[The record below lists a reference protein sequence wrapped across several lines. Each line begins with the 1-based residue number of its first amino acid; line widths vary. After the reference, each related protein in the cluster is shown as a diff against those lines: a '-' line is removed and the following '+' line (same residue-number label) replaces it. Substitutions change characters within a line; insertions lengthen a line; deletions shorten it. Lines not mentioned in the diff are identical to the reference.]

1 MSAEA
6 PTRTPNRPVE
16 LVAIINSFNRRT
28 LLEKALGSLTSALRN
43 AHFGSAIV
51 VFDAGSKDGSVEF
64 LRSWQDLNPADNVV
78 IVEPTSGDAS
88 FSEGVNRG
96 GAVALERF
104 PECRWL
110 FLFETDNWLQTA
122 EPLNHA
128 VRLLEQEPRLAAA
141 GFTVKRHS
149 GEFCGYGM
157 SFPTVLSL
165 ALGLNLSDRWDLD
178 RPNDSP
184 WKVTNSFRW
193 RMCDVVFTSPLLIR
207 REAWLQTGGLDAERF
222 PFSETDVDWAWRC
235 AESGWK
241 MAVIASEQV
250 VHDNLQQTSSWS
262 ANRVIEF
269 HRSRLR
275 LLKRHRGEW
284 IGLIKPLLFLRHCIE
299 SLLLTFRKTPDAVTA
314 SKLEKRKQMIRTV
327 WNDYLPTSA
336 AGTSRVRPGR

>member
-1 MSAEA
+1 VKSL
-6 PTRTPNRPVE
+6 PNRPVE
-16 LVAIINSFNRRT
+16 VVAVINSFNRKA
-28 LLEKALGSLTSALRN
+28 LLENALASLTQALR
-43 AHFGSAIV
+43 AAPFGSAIV

-64 LRSWQDLNPADNVV
+64 LRSWNGLNPGDNLVV
-78 IVEPTSGDAS
+78 IESAAADSS
-88 FSEGVNRG
+88 FSDGVNRG
-96 GAVALERF
+96 SAVALDRF

-122 EPLNHA
+122 EPLSHA
-128 VRLLEQEPRLAAA
+128 VRLLEQEPHLAAA

-157 SFPTVLSL
+157 SFPTALAL
-165 ALGLNLSDRWDLD
+165 ALGLNLTLRWNLD

-184 WKVTNSFRW
+184 WSATNSFRW
-193 RMCDVVFTSPLLIR
+193 RMCDVVFTSPLLVR

-241 MAVIASEQV
+241 TAVIASDQV
-250 VHDNLQQTSSWS
+250 VHDNLQQASAWS

-269 HRSRLR
+269 HRSRMR

-284 IGLIKPLLFLRHCIE
+284 IGLIKPILFLRHCVE
-299 SLLLTFRKTPDAVTA
+299 TLLLTFGRSSDVAAA
-314 SKLEKRKQMIRTV
+314 SKLEKRKQMLRTV
-327 WNDYLPTSA
+327 WSDYFPK
-336 AGTSRVRPGR
+336 SRERSNSSSP

>member
-1 MSAEA
+1 MPAEA
-6 PTRTPNRPVE
+6 MKEMLHRPIE
-16 LVAIINSFNRRT
+16 FVAVINSCNRKP
-28 LLEKALGSLTSALRN
+28 LLEKALASLTAALRD
-43 AHFGSAIV
+43 ASFGSAIV

-64 LRSWQDLNPADNVV
+64 LRSWQSMNPGDNVV
-78 IVEPTSGDAS
+78 LVESGGIGAS

-96 GAVALERF
+96 GAAALDRF
-104 PECRWL
+104 PEYRWL
-110 FLFETDNWLQTA
+110 FLFETDNWIQTA
-122 EPLNHA
+122 EPLNQA
-128 VRLLEQEPRLAAA
+128 IKLLEGEPQLAAA

-149 GEFCGYGM
+149 GQFCGYGM

-165 ALGLNLSDRWDLD
+165 ALGLNLSDRWNLD

-184 WKVTNSFRW
+184 WKITDGFRW

-241 MAVIASEQV
+241 TAVIASEQV
-250 VHDNLQQTSSWS
+250 VHDNLQQASSWS

-284 IGLIKPLLFLRHCIE
+284 IGLIKPVLFLRHCIE
-299 SLLLTFRKTPDAVTA
+299 SLLLAFRKKPDAVTA
-314 SKLEKRKQMIRTV
+314 SKLEKRKQMLRTV
-327 WNDYLPTSA
+327 WNDYLPTSG
-336 AGTSRVRPGR
+336 AGTSQVRPSR

>member
-1 MSAEA
+1 
-6 PTRTPNRPVE
+6 
-16 LVAIINSFNRRT
+16 
-28 LLEKALGSLTSALRN
+28 
-43 AHFGSAIV
+43 

-64 LRSWQDLNPADNVV
+64 LRSWQGLNAGDNLLL
-78 IVEPTSGDAS
+78 VEAASAHAS
-88 FSEGVNRG
+88 FSEGVNRAS
-96 GAVALERF
+96 AVALDRF

-122 EPLNHA
+122 EPLSQA
-128 VRLLEQEPRLAAA
+128 VQLLEEESQLAAV

-157 SFPTVLSL
+157 SFPTAMSF
-165 ALGLNLSDRWDLD
+165 ALGLNLSARWNLD
-178 RPNDSP
+178 QPNNSP
-184 WKVTNSFRW
+184 WRTSNNFRW

-235 AESGWK
+235 AEAGWK
-241 MAVIASEQV
+241 TAVIASEQV
-250 VHDNLQQTSSWS
+250 VHDNLQQASAWS

-284 IGLIKPLLFLRHCIE
+284 IGLIKPILFLRHCLE
-299 SLLLTFRKTPDAVTA
+299 TLLLTFRKSTDAA
-314 SKLEKRKQMIRTV
+314 AAAKLEKRKQMVRTV
-327 WNDYLPTSA
+327 WNDYT
-336 AGTSRVRPGR
+336 V